1 MYLIGLFFRSCKFQD
16 EINLSGK
23 DNNGT
28 LSTSWKVWMLFIH
41 VAVWYSSLSIFWNML
56 HAWAKNSQRLPN
68 ISWRILSSKQRVHRS
83 PLPNEH
89 PVSVKGPIT
98 ITSPAPLDRASLFY
112 INRRDWGGVQRLN
125 EAQWTSWNAVST
137 GFVKSLEFLKQSSN
151 LPSNKYFQDLKKSLE
166 NGDKVWKNDKKSLW
180 VFCPLLL
187 FQHIIKKSFVH
198 SSIDHR
204 FDNLES
210 GKRNHCCGKT
220 SGKSLEYW
228 IQKSVWTLYQYKQ
241 GWQGQRHPLIT

>member
-68 ISWRILSSKQRVHRS
+68 ISWRILNSRQRVHRS

-151 LPSNKYFQDLKKSLE
+151 LPSNKYFQDLKK
-166 NGDKVWKNDKKSLW
+166 VWKME
-180 VFCPLLL
+180 
-187 FQHIIKKSFVH
+187 IK
-198 SSIDHR
+198 
-204 FDNLES
+204 S
-210 GKRNHCCGKT
+210 GKMIKRVLSFLAPTFVSAHHKEKLC
-220 SGKSLEYW
+220 SFLYW
-228 IQKSVWTLYQYKQ
+228 SQIW
-241 GWQGQRHPLIT
+241 